1 MPTDGQSIN
10 EHVPRL
16 GQISLLKQTHP
27 IKKSNFS
34 KYLMPGIGLPMCF
47 FDNSLI
53 RKQDAKN
60 GKYEK
65 LVNADYTK
73 NKLNII
79 QWGTT
84 D

>member
-1 MPTDGQSIN
+1 
-10 EHVPRL
+10 
-16 GQISLLKQTHP
+16 
-27 IKKSNFS
+27 
-34 KYLMPGIGLPMCF
+34 MPGIGLPMCF
-47 FDNSLI
+47 DNFLI

-79 QWGTT
+79 Q
-84 D
+84 

>member
-1 MPTDGQSIN
+1 
-10 EHVPRL
+10 
-16 GQISLLKQTHP
+16 
-27 IKKSNFS
+27 
-34 KYLMPGIGLPMCF
+34 MPGIGLPMCF

-79 QWGTT
+79 QYGTT